1 MPVGGSPFWRGVVAC
16 SGSEFCKIAITETKN
31 FSRWLVEELE
41 ERLPGFEQHLKLH
54 VTGCPNSCGQHWI
67 ADIGIEGK
75 KIKVDG
81 RQQDAYYFCV
91 GGAVGLHQSVARP
104 IGYRCLA
111 SEVPDAIERLLLRYR
126 EERLPEENLR
136 HYFARHSDEEL
147 RECLAGKFLPAVE
160 RDASPGKVPHA
171 VEG

>member
-1 MPVGGSPFWRGVVAC
+1 M
-16 SGSEFCKIAITETKN
+16 
-31 FSRWLVEELE
+31 
-41 ERLPGFEQHLKLH
+41 
-54 VTGCPNSCGQHWI
+54 
-67 ADIGIEGK
+67 
-75 KIKVDG
+75 DG

-111 SEVPDAIERLLLRYR
+111 SEVPDAIERLLLRYLD
-126 EERLPEENLR
+126 ERSAGENLR
-136 HYFARHSDEEL
+136 HYFARRSDDEL